1 MSTSS
6 ATQAPFGTV
15 FGSTISTVRWDS
27 GTWEAPRLGPTQ
39 PFSFHPATHVLH
51 YGSACFEGL
60 KAHLGVD
67 GKVRIFRADAHV
79 ERMRRSAAI
88 LHLPV
93 PPEDMLSEMIRS
105 VVEANLDQVPPAPG
119 SLYIR
124 PTLLGTEPN
133 IGAAASPSKQALLYV
148 LVSPVGDYFSGG
160 VRPLKLLVETDRPR
174 TTPQFGMVK
183 SGANYAMALGPTLA
197 AKAEFGVDQVLFAP
211 GGEVQETGASNFML
225 IDPTS
230 VVTPALTESF
240 LHGVTRSSLLRL
252 AADLGYR
259 VEERSVGVD
268 DVFEWAA
275 RPDGEAALSGTAAV
289 LSPVGTLFHDGEELT
304 VGTGDVGAQ
313 TLKLRKALTDI
324 HTGAAPDPYGWT
336 TLVG

>member
-1 MSTSS
+1 
-6 ATQAPFGTV
+6 
-15 FGSTISTVRWDS
+15 
-27 GTWEAPRLGPTQ
+27 
-39 PFSFHPATHVLH
+39 
-51 YGSACFEGL
+51 
-60 KAHLGVD
+60 
-67 GKVRIFRADAHV
+67 
-79 ERMRRSAAI
+79 
-88 LHLPV
+88 
-93 PPEDMLSEMIRS
+93 MLAEMIRS

-160 VRPLKLLVETDRPR
+160 ARPLKLLVETERPR

-225 IDPTS
+225 IDAES

-240 LHGVTRSSLLRL
+240 LHGVTRSSILRI
-252 AADLGYR
+252 AADLGLR
-259 VEERSVGVD
+259 VEERTLTTA
-268 DVFEWAA
+268 DVFEWASK
-275 RPDGEAALSGTAAV
+275 PDGEAALSGTAAV
-289 LSPVGTLFHDGEELT
+289 LSPVGTLFHDGEELP
-304 VGTGDVGAQ
+304 VGTGEVGVRTQ
-313 TLKLRKALTDI
+313 QLRKALTDI
-324 HTGAAPDPYGWT
+324 HTGVAPDPYGWT